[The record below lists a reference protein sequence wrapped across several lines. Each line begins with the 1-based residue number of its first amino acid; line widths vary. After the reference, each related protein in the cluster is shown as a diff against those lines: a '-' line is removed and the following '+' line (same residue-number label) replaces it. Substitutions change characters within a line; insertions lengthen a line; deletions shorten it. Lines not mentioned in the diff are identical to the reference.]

1 MTEKTNLTDSEINE
15 RFVSQINNVRNERN
29 IEFFAF
35 SKQILLLSTT
45 LITLMIG
52 FRKFAPNTQHDF
64 LLSLSIGAFGLNI
77 LLALIVL
84 HGKIRNHDKM
94 IEALDNARKLE
105 LVERLNKPIKTF
117 VPFDIGVVYAAK
129 ILYVSF
135 AFSVLS
141 LCLYGIS
148 YLQQSKSDQTKTE
161 CPKR

>member
-1 MTEKTNLTDSEINE
+1 MTETSNLTDSEINE
-15 RFVSQINNVRNERN
+15 RFYSQINNVRNERN

-77 LLALIVL
+77 LLSLIVL

-94 IEALDNARKLE
+94 IEALDNERKLE

-148 YLQQSKSDQTKTE
+148 SLQQSKTQTIITE